1 MPLVSDPRPGIKT
14 NVSSQKAENPLPEV
28 SQDDDIS
35 PTRDEL
41 CTEPDLVSEPL
52 KQSTPERI
60 LKANTLKE
68 VMVSPVLP
76 LVNTGNTSH
85 SGSYH
90 PTPVT
95 HITYST
101 SYSDEIPVKEFI
113 SKSRT
118 YVGPQLTINI
128 T

>member
-1 MPLVSDPRPGIKT
+1 MPLVSDPEPDINT
-14 NVSSQKAENPLPEV
+14 NVSSRKEENPLPEV
-28 SQDDDIS
+28 SQNDIS
-35 PTRDEL
+35 PTRNEL
-41 CTEPDLVSEPL
+41 YTEPDLASEPP
-52 KQSTPERI
+52 KQSTPESI
-60 LKANTLKE
+60 LKTNTLKE

-76 LVNTGNTSH
+76 LVNTGSTGQ
-85 SGSYH
+85 SGSHY

-95 HITYST
+95 PITYST
-101 SYSDEIPVKEFI
+101 NYSDVIPVKEFI